1 MALVVARSALLTLI
15 RRGGMVHAVAS
26 CEIVS
31 TDGHLRQ
38 GCLPQ
43 ALAAASSEFVALP
56 TLSISGLLFD
66 ASGVIVC
73 I

>member
-26 CEIVS
+26 CELVS

-43 ALAAASSEFVALP
+43 ALAAASWELVALP
-56 TLSISGLLFD
+56 TLSISVFFFCLMRRG
-66 ASGVIVC
+66 
-73 I
+73 